1 MVTIDE
7 FAKRL
12 ASIPEAKFTHESV
25 LQFLRE
31 NRVDKSTLEPYLYF
45 GSDHYTRNL
54 IFRTDLFELI
64 AICWDIGQKS
74 PIHNHRDQ
82 RCWMA
87 MPYGK
92 LQIHNFALVKKD
104 ESKNFC
110 ELRSHG
116 QFMLDMD
123 SPTEVDPEEPI
134 HQVLNLQQFNSRAVS
149 LHIYSRPYDTCEVYD
164 LKEKRYEDVRLINT
178 SEFGILKTDQTVEK
192 VQL

>member
-1 MVTIDE
+1 
-7 FAKRL
+7 
-12 ASIPEAKFTHESV
+12 
-25 LQFLRE
+25 
-31 NRVDKSTLEPYLYF
+31 
-45 GSDHYTRNL
+45 
-54 IFRTDLFELI
+54 
-64 AICWDIGQKS
+64 
-74 PIHNHRDQ
+74 
-82 RCWMA
+82 

-116 QFMLDMD
+116 QFLLDMD

-164 LKEKRYEDVRLINT
+164 LKGKCYEDVLLVNT
-178 SEFGILKTDQTVEK
+178 SEYGILKTDQQVEK
-192 VQL
+192 VSL